1 MNVRL
6 WPDEDIAVV
15 CQTVGWPRSKF
26 IRFVLQRMRSQEHF
40 DFQSCRVFMVPNC
53 GPPLNSFVISPAGF
67 IYLPQEWANNLGE
80 LKNIRIPTITSNM
93 AGRSKDLV
101 KFQKYIP
108 AWLAITMA
116 TEPEQAQRI
125 KAFAGIAERW
135 ARTLGFTDE
144 AAFSA

>member
-101 KFQKYIP
+101 KFQKYI
-108 AWLAITMA
+108 
-116 TEPEQAQRI
+116 QRI